1 MLEINPP
8 RDDDN
13 RDACTGGL
21 GDPQGVCVS
30 GRKPS
35 MLRNSAKT
43 FDLPWACVRF
53 HGRQERHR
61 AHFPCNLSPSN
72 PGWMRLPC
80 TPLFLLTT
88 PKCARKAQKKSDTH
102 IPTRSRIENGYISR
116 RPAVPHLQV
125 NGTRLQSCSPRNHA
139 EFHGNF
145 FFFAGVADAVLR
157 ACWNKSCGSLG
168 RTSEPSPLAVVC
180 RLWTR

>member
-145 FFFAGVADAVLR
+145 FF
-157 ACWNKSCGSLG
+157 CWRG
-168 RTSEPSPLAVVC
+168 
-180 RLWTR
+180 